1 MIGVWGQGL
10 TEELFD
16 RDTRSPTLCVS
27 SYQRELANIAEMER
41 IRASG
46 DNEGFQTY
54 TSKSNQEDRRAA
66 AVVELKKCNERTRRI
81 AAINAQTA
89 KQDAA
94 RRVQREAEAQATL
107 EAQMGLT
114 TQKRGFNPLLLGLL
128 AIIPIGFLLFRRKK

>member
-16 RDTRSPTLCVS
+16 RDTRSPTLCVA

-94 RRVQREAEAQATL
+94 RRMQREAEAQATL